1 MYAPHIYN
9 MFERPFALPK
19 IKFSQLNASTA
30 QRKHVTETS
39 YMQTLRP
46 AVATTMEKFN
56 VHVHGT
62 RDDSVS

>member
-1 MYAPHIYN
+1 
-9 MFERPFALPK
+9 MFERPFALPE
-19 IKFSQLNASTA
+19 ITLTFSQLNASTA

-39 YMQTLRP
+39 YVQILRP
-46 AVATTMEKFN
+46 AVATTMENFS